1 MTMRD
6 LDRKEFLNLV
16 LGMTGLGLGLTT
28 LASCGG
34 GSSPSGGAGM
44 SGGAAGTNGGG
55 TNACETHAP
64 TDTIGANHGHTLTVS
79 QADVAA
85 GVLKMYSIMGTATHD
100 HTVSITS
107 TSFDTLKTGQT
118 ITLTS
123 TTNNNHSH
131 TITVVCA

>member
-1 MTMRD
+1 MKD
-6 LDRKEFLNLV
+6 LATKQIGRKEFMNLV

-28 LASCGG
+28 VAAGCGG
-34 GSSPSGGAGM
+34 GSSPSGGAAGM
-44 SGGAAGTNGGG
+44 SGTG
-55 TNACETHAP
+55 TNACADRAP
-64 TDTIGANHGHTLTVS
+64 TDTIATNHGHTLNVT
-79 QADVAA
+79 QPDVAS

-107 TSFDTLKTGQT
+107 TSFDTLKGGQT

-131 TITVVCA
+131 SITVVCA